1 MKEAKTKGRKSGATS
16 AVDEAAKQLRIFALS
31 KDDGEFLGSEEDMI
45 ERLGVS
51 RPTLRQASA
60 RVVQENLISI
70 KRGVGGGYFASLP
83 GSLSVSRIAALYL
96 MSRNA
101 GLHETTAAMKPIR
114 AELAM
119 RAATSKD
126 AELRA
131 KLKHFVEEQAKA
143 DEADEKA
150 GDEANNAHGYRE
162 FLRSE
167 REFGQILGAMSQNEV
182 LILLLEILY
191 DFTSQLRREQDVLIN
206 RPDRV
211 RTYRKLR
218 TKLANAI
225 LDGDVEM
232 AELASHRCSGII
244 EEWMNK
250 GLENTMFTDT
260 VLQHD

>member
-1 MKEAKTKGRKSGATS
+1 MTNDENKSRAKNGTS
-16 AVDEAAKQLRIFALS
+16 AVDKAAKELRILAFS
-31 KDDGEFLGSEEDMI
+31 KEEGTFLGSEEDMI
-45 ERLGVS
+45 DRLQVS

-60 RVVQENLISI
+60 RVVQENLVSI
-70 KRGVGGGYFASLP
+70 KRGVGGGYFAARP

-101 GLHETTAAMKPIR
+101 GLSETTAAMKPIR

-119 RAATSKD
+119 RAATCTD
-126 AELRA
+126 DELHT
-131 KLKHFVEEQAKA
+131 KLKQFVEEQAAAEAA
-143 DEADEKA
+143 DDASGADA
-150 GDEANNAHGYRE
+150 RNRGYRE

-167 REFGQILGAMSQNEV
+167 REFGQILGAMSQNAV

-218 TKLANAI
+218 TKLATAI
-225 LDGDVEM
+225 LEGDIEM
-232 AELASHRCSGII
+232 AELASHRCTKTI
-244 EEWMNK
+244 EEWMNT
-250 GLENTMFTDT
+250 GLENTPFTET
-260 VLQHD
+260 ALQNE